1 MRSTQPKG
9 TRVKETDA
17 LGRRRHPNQNAGSKG
32 LPIPGDGGEAL
43 ACPAWLGK
51 VGKDEWERAVE
62 VLRSQGILSSKDAPA
77 LELYA
82 GAFEEYRWARADV
95 VKNGIRI
102 ITKTERGHEVERKNP
117 ACTVMNSA
125 WARCR
130 TLLHELGL
138 TPRSS
143 MGAQG
148 GEDDFENLMSLC

>member
-1 MRSTQPKG
+1 MKD
-9 TRVKETDA
+9 TDA

-32 LPIPGDGGEAL
+32 LPFAGDGGEGL
-43 ACPAWLGK
+43 VCPAWLGK
-51 VGKDEWERAVE
+51 VGKEEWERAVKE
-62 VLRSQGILSSKDAPA
+62 LRAAGILSAKDAPS

-95 VKNGIRI
+95 VKNGIRMT
-102 ITKTERGHEVERKNP
+102 TKTERGHGIERKNP

-143 MGAQG
+143 MGAEG
-148 GEDDFENLMSLC
+148 GGDDFEKLISGLC

>member
-1 MRSTQPKG
+1 MKD
-9 TRVKETDA
+9 TDA
-17 LGRRRHPNQNAGSKG
+17 LGRRRHPNQSAGCKG
-32 LPIPGDGGEAL
+32 LPVPGDGGADL
-43 ACPAWLGK
+43 VCPAWLGK
-51 VGKDEWERAVE
+51 GGKEGWGRAVRD
-62 VLRSQGILSSKDAPA
+62 LRAAGILSSKDAPA

-95 VKNGIRI
+95 VKNGMTKM
-102 ITKTERGHEVERKNP
+102 TKTERGHDVERKNP

-143 MGAQG
+143 MGAGDG
-148 GEDDFENLMSLC
+148 GDDFEKLMGLC